1 MNVRRFICRRW
12 NRLFGGGQSHV
23 GSSKYHHL
31 DSCTQALPV
40 GSWIA
45 RVSLANKAC
54 VTLPGTLFIIK
65 EKGEKEG
72 RLS

>member
-1 MNVRRFICRRW
+1 M
-12 NRLFGGGQSHV
+12 FGGRQSHV

-54 VTLPGTLFIIK
+54 VTLPGRLFIIK
-65 EKGEKEG
+65 EKGEKRG
-72 RLS
+72 KAVLKHLWKTSNFLSD